1 MIFEEVDIGF
11 HVPDFLFDLLELGVD
26 VFVVGI
32 ELRLT
37 LDTLF
42 LLFSLDRNLVVHW
55 VCIKQL

>member
-11 HVPDFLFDLLELGVD
+11 HVPDFLFDLLELGVN
-26 VFVVGI
+26 VFVVGV
-32 ELRLT
+32 ELGLA
-37 LDTLF
+37 LDAFL